1 MGRSLSLAA
10 RWSIKALAEQLKMS
24 REFKGRNVVIRYG
37 DIIKPDGG
45 KAPLY
50 HHSDIA
56 VIAYIIQGY
65 LRDIG
70 VFDDNFNPVSFD
82 SIVKQFDA
90 QENTKVKVTE
100 VATAQK
106 SVPAT
111 QESQQKDVEDKSTPL
126 ITGRTCKECGAPS
139 VIKKDGC
146 DFCTSCGM
154 VGSCG

>member
-1 MGRSLSLAA
+1 
-10 RWSIKALAEQLKMS
+10 
-24 REFKGRNVVIRYG
+24 VVIRYG
-37 DIIKPDGG
+37 DILKPDGG

-90 QENTKVKVTE
+90 QDVTKVKVTE
-100 VATAQK
+100 VSPVQK
-106 SVPAT
+106 SVSAI
-111 QESQQKDVEDKSTPL
+111 QETEQKAVEDKSTPL